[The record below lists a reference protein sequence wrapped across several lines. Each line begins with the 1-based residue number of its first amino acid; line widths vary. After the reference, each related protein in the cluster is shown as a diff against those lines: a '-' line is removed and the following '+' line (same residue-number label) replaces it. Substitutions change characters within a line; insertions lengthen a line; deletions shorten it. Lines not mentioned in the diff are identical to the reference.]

1 MREIRTL
8 RSTWRG
14 LETWLDRE
22 ASRPKPA
29 RQSSTLLSG
38 GRRLSRDS
46 WFDQRK
52 DDALSVQLLHGL
64 VNRVVE
70 RFGVGKGLMR
80 QVVRLEIMPD
90 HLDVVEFRRI
100 LRQPLDGEPVC
111 AGGKRRHREFARV
124 DRAIVL
130 DEHHRLDGLT
140 RSGAIKP
147 VELLKVGDEVAA
159 ALGRAGVDGE
169 LPRGVVE
176 RTQHRDL
183 PGLSRC
189 RHTQVRPRL
198 CPCACEIGVRQ
209 RLALVAIEED
219 NVASLSLLFAQLQA
233 KADAFDL
240 AGDLASLQ
248 RVPRPP
254 PTKLFLRNALDNC
267 ERLMRTPSRASISP
281 RRRGIVQLRRL
292 ATGSSSKGVTTRS
305 AVSLFTGAGP
315 GATRACSASTPPPA
329 KSLRQRRTV
338 SSRTPNASAIC
349 GLLQPDSVSSTAR
362 ARSASPR
369 SREPASLERAARCS
383 SVAVSGDFPAI
394 SRTCESMPVANQTAI
409 RWSICRNLLSVRH
422 AAVRRH
428 GIRTPVLDAG
438 VA

>member
-1 MREIRTL
+1 MRTDSGRPSVNMRFNAQAAI
-8 RSTWRG
+8 STSVDRRASVRKPRKVVAVALANRMARVAWALMTRG
-14 LETWLDRE
+14 QVYRGT
-22 ASRPKPA
+22 
-29 RQSSTLLSG
+29 
-38 GRRLSRDS
+38 RLSRDS

-111 AGGKRRHREFARV
+111 AGGKRRHRDFARV

-140 RSGAIKP
+140 RSRAIKP
-147 VELLKVGDEVAA
+147 VELLKVGDEVAT

-198 CPCACEIGVRQ
+198 CPCACEIRVRQ

-219 NVASLSLLFAQLQA
+219 NVPSLSLLFAQLQA

-254 PTKLFLRNALDNC
+254 PTKLFC
-267 ERLMRTPSRASISP
+267 
-281 RRRGIVQLRRL
+281 
-292 ATGSSSKGVTTRS
+292 ATLWTT
-305 AVSLFTGAGP
+305 
-315 GATRACSASTPPPA
+315 
-329 KSLRQRRTV
+329 
-338 SSRTPNASAIC
+338 
-349 GLLQPDSVSSTAR
+349 
-362 ARSASPR
+362 
-369 SREPASLERAARCS
+369 
-383 SVAVSGDFPAI
+383 
-394 SRTCESMPVANQTAI
+394 AN
-409 RWSICRNLLSVRH
+409 
-422 AAVRRH
+422 
-428 GIRTPVLDAG
+428 G
-438 VA
+438 